1 MKQGRGYKRGG
12 VRSAPT
18 WVGVGKAI
26 VLISKKKEGKRR
38 KALGRSVG
46 DVGKPMERGTRRS
59 SSLLS

>member
-26 VLISKKKEGKRR
+26 VLISKKKKEGRE
-38 KALGRSVG
+38 
-46 DVGKPMERGTRRS
+46 ERCS
-59 SSLLS
+59 EEESEM

>member
-26 VLISKKKEGKRR
+26 VLISKKKEGR
-38 KALGRSVG
+38 
-46 DVGKPMERGTRRS
+46 EERRS
-59 SSLLS
+59 EEESEM